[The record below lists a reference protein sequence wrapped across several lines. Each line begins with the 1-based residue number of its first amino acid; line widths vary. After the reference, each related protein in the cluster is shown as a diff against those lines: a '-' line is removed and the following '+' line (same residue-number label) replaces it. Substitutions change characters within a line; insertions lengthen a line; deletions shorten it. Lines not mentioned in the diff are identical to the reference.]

1 MVINVQKYCEHPQ
14 MECPKAHKIQL
25 KRYTKN
31 YSEIYA
37 TNDSELQF
45 MRNNIKTHQIK
56 YRMEAYFTG
65 LCKFPVLFFYIFC

>member
-1 MVINVQKYCEHPQ
+1 MQ
-14 MECPKAHKIQL
+14 CPKAHKIQL

-45 MRNNIKTHQIK
+45 MINNIKTHQIK
-56 YRMEAYFTG
+56 YIIEAYFTG
-65 LCKFPVLFFYIFC
+65 LHKFHALFFYIFC